1 MIKRTTMNKHSFTH
15 NGITLT
21 LTLKS
26 KWVGPDKEIR
36 KIGGFYSCSRMNYR
50 IHLSANDNEDGFDF
64 TFHGSVHDYDHDK
77 TAFTED
83 LAMNA
88 LYSVLLDATSYINA
102 KDLRDFACEFGYEN
116 FNEARAVYNGCREEY
131 ENLSNLL
138 TDDEMFDLSNKL
150 SEMGY

>member
-1 MIKRTTMNKHSFTH
+1 MKKTHNITH

-26 KWVGPDKEIR
+26 KWVGPDKELY
-36 KIGGFYSCSRMNYR
+36 KFNGWHSYSRMNYR
-50 IHLSANDNEDGFDF
+50 IHVSANDKEDGFDF
-64 TFHGSVHDYDHDK
+64 TFHGSVYDLEHGNTD
-77 TAFTED
+77 FTED

-102 KDLRDFACEFGYEN
+102 KDLRDFAWEYGYEN
-116 FNEARAVYNGCREEY
+116 FNEARSCYNGCREEY